1 MPWNTK
7 PSQGRLTGGWR
18 LTLTLLAMIGTM
30 LRQLGK
36 PGMAL
41 ERWALTKLGVWRDE

>member
-7 PSQGRLTGGWR
+7 PSRERPTGGWR
-18 LTLTLLAMIGTM
+18 LTLTLLALIGTA

-36 PGMAL
+36 PGAAL
-41 ERWALTKLGVWRDE
+41 ERWSLTKLGVWADE